1 MNKGTKLRTALRI
14 AVSVYTA
21 LCVWQVAIGE
31 LGDMLGTKWLAI
43 ICSAVIVLSG
53 LAVDAITTYFNQ
65 DYTVEGD
72 TGTKIT
78 REMKKLRGLEAKTAE
93 EPADSE
99 VSNGS
104 K

>member
-78 REMKKLRGLEAKTAE
+78 REMKKLRGFEAETAE